1 MSAEARRLIRTGAV
15 KKGDPLQTARL
26 AGIMAAKQTAAL
38 IPLCHPLMLSTVDVE
53 LTPTVIGYHDSGGTD
68 VGSVLCIC
76 NTHDAFE
83 AELFAPFLSDT
94 LGIFPVHRLVEH
106 RAKIIADG
114 YRDIRTLLHI
124 VFQLGQRKLL
134 VREVVDRPS
143 RVYGEAEET
152 LKSQARR
159 RSA

>member
-1 MSAEARRLIRTGAV
+1 TFIAPFPNPTLPVA
-15 KKGDPLQTARL
+15 
-26 AGIMAAKQTAAL
+26 AGVDAL
-38 IPLCHPLMLSTVDVE
+38 GELVDWAPRPVE
-53 LTPTVIGYHDSGGTD
+53 LTSAVIGHHDSGRTD
-68 VGSVLCIC
+68 VQSTLCVR

-83 AELFAPFLSDT
+83 AELFTPFLSDT

-124 VFQLGQRKLL
+124 VFQLGQRELL

-143 RVYGEAEET
+143 RVDGEAEET
-152 LKSQARR
+152 LKSQARW
-159 RSA
+159 